1 MQKINISLFK
11 FFIVF
16 LLVLLTTLFFIR
28 YDNGTGL
35 VSFNDNLK
43 SLTGYFIFNQ
53 SNSSISSV
61 LKDNISNSAKNAL
74 VSNAKLII
82 KVQNISSLKSVI
94 PLKDNISNSI
104 IQNKTLVINKTINS
118 KFLINSTIK
127 NTFSNKKNIMPVK
140 LVNKTFVNKVNQI
153 INNKN
158 FTISKI
164 PISIINESILNKS
177 KEYLEKKPVL
187 ANISYP
193 SKKINYL
200 KVINF
205 KKIDINNKSLIIE
218 KEKISEADRPYKEF
232 IKGLSNIP
240 ISQPEEVKIE
250 IFKPLISE
258 KKVLNFIELK
268 ITAPKK
274 EEKVNI
280 KYSIVSTKGNI
291 EIPRLDSN
299 IEIKELNK
307 TPENIVIGRPE
318 NFFDSLFVLVLALT
332 AIILLLIFF
341 KNKDVKIKRN

>member
-1 MQKINISLFK
+1 
-11 FFIVF
+11 
-16 LLVLLTTLFFIR
+16 
-28 YDNGTGL
+28 
-35 VSFNDNLK
+35 
-43 SLTGYFIFNQ
+43 
-53 SNSSISSV
+53 
-61 LKDNISNSAKNAL
+61 
-74 VSNAKLII
+74 
-82 KVQNISSLKSVI
+82 
-94 PLKDNISNSI
+94 
-104 IQNKTLVINKTINS
+104 
-118 KFLINSTIK
+118 
-127 NTFSNKKNIMPVK
+127 
-140 LVNKTFVNKVNQI
+140 
-153 INNKN
+153 
-158 FTISKI
+158 
-164 PISIINESILNKS
+164 
-177 KEYLEKKPVL
+177 
-187 ANISYP
+187 
-193 SKKINYL
+193 
-200 KVINF
+200 VINF

>member
-140 LVNKTFVNKVNQI
+140 LVNKT
-153 INNKN
+153 
-158 FTISKI
+158 
-164 PISIINESILNKS
+164 
-177 KEYLEKKPVL
+177 
-187 ANISYP
+187 
-193 SKKINYL
+193 
-200 KVINF
+200 
-205 KKIDINNKSLIIE
+205 
-218 KEKISEADRPYKEF
+218 
-232 IKGLSNIP
+232 LSNY
-240 ISQPEEVKIE
+240 K
-250 IFKPLISE
+250 
-258 KKVLNFIELK
+258 
-268 ITAPKK
+268 
-274 EEKVNI
+274 
-280 KYSIVSTKGNI
+280 
-291 EIPRLDSN
+291 
-299 IEIKELNK
+299 
-307 TPENIVIGRPE
+307 
-318 NFFDSLFVLVLALT
+318 
-332 AIILLLIFF
+332 
-341 KNKDVKIKRN
+341 